1 MTSGP
6 DLAPE
11 EAPDEDRPAAR
22 TAEDG
27 AALAEPAPKERQ
39 GPEREPKPGQEPEQE
54 AEQEPGQ
61 EPGQGS
67 ASAPAGGPVKRM
79 RMRRVVTLVLCAVV
93 VYVLLL
99 QILRHNADPLP
110 ALERADLVWLVP
122 ALLSSAL
129 GSLGATYAL
138 IGFVPERVSLTRA
151 LLAQLSGFFVNLATP
166 GGLGSAAVNTRF
178 LARSG
183 IPQTQALASVALGQI
198 VGFVLH
204 VLLLVGFGTWI
215 GADYAASLPTGAAL
229 LITAGSL
236 AAVVGVCVGVPRLRR
251 WLAARLREAGPRF
264 RELLRQPGKLTV
276 GVLGQLAVTMM
287 AVTALYCCSRAFGQ
301 TATYPEI
308 AFAQLVGS
316 AVGSAIPVPG
326 GIGSSDAALAYSLRV
341 TTGVAA
347 ATWVPAV
354 LVYRL
359 CTFWLPLI
367 PGWIAFLHLQRRE
380 AL

>member
-11 EAPDEDRPAAR
+11 EVAADAQR
-22 TAEDG
+22 G
-27 AALAEPAPKERQ
+27 N
-39 GPEREPKPGQEPEQE
+39 
-54 AEQEPGQ
+54 
-61 EPGQGS
+61 
-67 ASAPAGGPVKRM
+67 GGGLVRGM
-79 RMRRVVTLVLCAVV
+79 RMRRVVTLVLCAIV
-93 VYVLLL
+93 VYVVLL
-99 QILRHNADPLP
+99 QILRHNANPLP
-110 ALERADLVWLVP
+110 ALERANAVWLVP
-122 ALLSSAL
+122 AVLSSAL
-129 GSLGATYAL
+129 GSLGATCAL
-138 IGFVPERVSLTRA
+138 VGFVPERVSLTRA

-215 GADYAASLPTGAAL
+215 GADYAASLPTGATL
-229 LITAGSL
+229 LISALCL
-236 AAVVGVCVGVPRLRR
+236 AAVFAVCVGVPRLRR

-264 RELLRQPGKLTV
+264 RELLHQPGKLTV
-276 GVLGQLAVTMM
+276 GVVGQLAVTLM
-287 AVTALYCCSRAFGQ
+287 AVTALYSCSRAFGQ
-301 TATYPEI
+301 TATFPEI

-347 ATWVPAV
+347 ATWVPVV

-367 PGWIAFLHLQRRE
+367 PGWIAFLYLQRRE